1 MRSIATDTADFPSLR
16 KKGCIYV
23 DKTMYRGILSS
34 LFEKAKENKI
44 MNKKFSVGFFRMM
57 MLAALMALCML
68 ESGCRR
74 TDVRDF
80 EVSIPALK
88 VENEAVVRQ
97 ALARFGGVDKAS
109 MKFDFK
115 TKTLVLKYDSMQLA
129 KKNIELAIA
138 KAGLEANGVTPASV
152 GVR

>member
-1 MRSIATDTADFPSLR
+1 
-16 KKGCIYV
+16 
-23 DKTMYRGILSS
+23 
-34 LFEKAKENKI
+34 

-68 ESGCRR
+68 ETGCRR

-80 EVSIPALK
+80 EVSIPALTA
-88 VENEAVVRQ
+88 ENEAVVRQ

-109 MKFDFK
+109 IKFDHK
-115 TKTLVLKYDSMQLA
+115 AKKLVLKYDSMQLA

>member
-1 MRSIATDTADFPSLR
+1 MWDGVYFTLYFRES
-16 KKGCIYV
+16 KG
-23 DKTMYRGILSS
+23 
-34 LFEKAKENKI
+34 AKI
-44 MNKKFSVGFFRMM
+44 MNKKFSVGFFRMIVIVAIM
-57 MLAALMALCML
+57 SLCML
-68 ESGCRR
+68 ETGCRR

-109 MKFDFK
+109 MKFDHK
-115 TKTLVLKYDSMQLA
+115 AKKLVLKYDSMQLA

>member
-1 MRSIATDTADFPSLR
+1 
-16 KKGCIYV
+16 
-23 DKTMYRGILSS
+23 
-34 LFEKAKENKI
+34 
-44 MNKKFSVGFFRMM
+44 MNKKFSVGFFRMIM
-57 MLAALMALCML
+57 FAALMALCML
-68 ESGCRR
+68 EPGCRR